1 MRTWVS
7 PFRSQASEEDPKKK
21 INLYKQFKE
30 SNKIEHIKV
39 PVKFSYHNFRS
50 RSQKKKAAEAEAKRP
65 KETKATVTSTEAKDA
80 KEETETKAEKL
91 RKNSRPMLK
100 SH

>member
-1 MRTWVS
+1 MTSGDTWVS

-39 PVKFSYHNFRS
+39 PVKFSYHPTL
-50 RSQKKKAAEAEAKRP
+50 EAEAKRRRQLRLKQKA

-91 RKNSRPMLK
+91 RKTRD
-100 SH
+100 

>member
-1 MRTWVS
+1 MSETKEAPKPTKQESQGILKKLTSGDTWVS

-39 PVKFSYHNFRS
+39 PVKFSYHPTL
-50 RSQKKKAAEAEAKRP
+50 EAEAKRRRQ
-65 KETKATVTSTEAKDA
+65 
-80 KEETETKAEKL
+80 L
-91 RKNSRPMLK
+91 RLKQKGQRNQSNSYK
-100 SH
+100 H